1 MGVMKKD
8 TRRKK
13 EKKRLTN
20 IYKDLPEKKKSIAEG
35 LIDRASYIRVEMEDL
50 EIYLMENGLTEKFQQ
65 SEKVA
70 PYDRKSPQADLYM
83 QFSTQYN
90 KIIQQLDGML
100 PKVKDVETPEID
112 VFDDF
117 VEGREDV

>member
-1 MGVMKKD
+1 V
-8 TRRKK
+8 
-13 EKKRLTN
+13 
-20 IYKDLPEKKKSIAEG
+20 
-35 LIDRASYIRVEMEDL
+35 
-50 EIYLMENGLTEKFQQ
+50 
-65 SEKVA
+65 
-70 PYDRKSPQADLYM
+70 

-100 PKVKDVETPEID
+100 PKVKEQPVVEED